1 MILKNPDAQ
10 AVLQTIQQ
18 SFWRLDQASLLKLTE
33 CFHMW
38 QRLKPTLV
46 LALHFS
52 KHQKYGKSGDSRK
65 PLSEIPYSAGLC

>member
-1 MILKNPDAQ
+1 MILKNPDAR

-18 SFWRLDQASLLKLTE
+18 NFWRLEQASLLKLPE

-38 QRLKPTLV
+38 QRLKPTPV

-65 PLSEIPYSAGLC
+65 PLSEILYSAGLC